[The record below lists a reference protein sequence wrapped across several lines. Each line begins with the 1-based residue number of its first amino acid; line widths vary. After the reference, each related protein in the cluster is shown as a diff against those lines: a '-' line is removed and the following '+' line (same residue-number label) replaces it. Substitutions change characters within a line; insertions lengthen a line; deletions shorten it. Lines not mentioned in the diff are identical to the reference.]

1 MRAFGFVIAIAF
13 GSSAHAL
20 DTLDSQELLALCQSE
35 KQAEVAVCTG
45 YINGFLDGAFATD
58 PRVAENVVTEMGRGE
73 TFSDRAIRTRL
84 GITLER
90 YGPSYYA
97 GFCLPADLSTDTLL
111 AELRDAATEEAV
123 DPGQHNARDYLY
135 RLLQLKHPCQTSRE

>member
-58 PRVAENVVTEMGRGE
+58 PRVAENAPAASPSSTLAVGNAIEMVE
-73 TFSDRAIRTRL
+73 
-84 GITLER
+84 TLE
-90 YGPSYYA
+90 
-97 GFCLPADLSTDTLL
+97 
-111 AELRDAATEEAV
+111 AV
-123 DPGQHNARDYLY
+123 
-135 RLLQLKHPCQTSRE
+135 K